1 MRQTRRE
8 FIKSLLASN
17 AGIFALSLPPYSS
30 MGSLITNAF
39 AEDNSIPS
47 SKIALSRDEALVKE
61 GTKLCNH
68 RLSMIIDN
76 ALMKI
81 SLAKSPE
88 EAWGRLFR
96 SDDIVGIKINALA
109 GRPFSP
115 HKALIEA
122 IINGLKLA
130 GVKEENIIIFDRFN
144 KELINA
150 GYEIKDAKN
159 SLKCM
164 GTDGLSDSGYDPQ
177 PQIIGSIGSCFS
189 RIVSSYVTAIINVPV
204 LKDHDLSGVSIGMKN
219 FYGVIHN
226 PNKYHDNNCDPY
238 IADLNSHPYIRK
250 KLRLIICDAI
260 KAQYNGGPAFKPQW
274 VWDYGG
280 LIIGAD
286 PVALDLIGS
295 RIIEE
300 KRKEMGM
307 PSLKE
312 VGREPRY
319 IQTAASIGLGFSDPQ
334 KIELIEI

>member
-17 AGIFALSLPPYSS
+17 ASIFALSLPPYSS
-30 MGSLITNAF
+30 MGSLISNVFT
-39 AEDNSIPS
+39 EDNSAGR
-47 SKIALSRDEALVKE
+47 SKIVLARDETLVKE

-68 RLSMIIDN
+68 RLSMIIDK

-81 SLAKSPE
+81 NTTGSPE
-88 EAWGRLFR
+88 EAWGTLF
-96 SDDIVGIKINALA
+96 SPDDIVGIKINALA
-109 GRPFSP
+109 GMLFSP

-150 GYEIKDAKN
+150 GYEIKTERY
-159 SLKCM
+159 SLKCI
-164 GTDGLSDSGYDPQ
+164 GTDGLSDNGYDPQ
-177 PQIIGSIGSCFS
+177 PQIIGSIGGCFS

-274 VWDYGG
+274 TWDYAG
-280 LIIGAD
+280 LIIGTD
-286 PVALDLIGS
+286 PVALDLIGAN
-295 RIIEE
+295 IIEE
-300 KRKEMGM
+300 KRKEIGM

-312 VGREPRY
+312 VGREPKY

-334 KIELIEI
+334 KIDLIEI